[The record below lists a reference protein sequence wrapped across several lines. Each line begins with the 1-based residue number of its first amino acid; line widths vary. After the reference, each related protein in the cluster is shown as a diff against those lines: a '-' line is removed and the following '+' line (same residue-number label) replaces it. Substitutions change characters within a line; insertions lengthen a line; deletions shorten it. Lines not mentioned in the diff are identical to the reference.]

1 MLQKKALTA
10 VCAGL
15 LAGMMLVAV
24 SGPAPA
30 AGGPPLAD
38 EFADN
43 FTLLDPPVPAPLDAF
58 QELAGR
64 RVRLADFAG
73 RVVVLNF
80 WATWCAPCVREM
92 PALDRM
98 QALLHADGLTVVAVS
113 VDRGGAALVEPFAQ
127 RLGLKNLGLY
137 LDPQS
142 TLARAFGITGL
153 PTTFVIDMDSRIVGA
168 LQGAAEWDSPA
179 ALALLRYYLPGRS
192 DPDKQSAANNQRVG
206 TGVSPE

>member
-15 LAGMMLVAV
+15 LAGMMFVAAA
-24 SGPAPA
+24 SPAPVA
-30 AGGPPLAD
+30 AAPPLAD

-58 QELAGR
+58 QDLAGR

-73 RVVVLNF
+73 QVVVLNF

-98 QALLHADGLTVVAVS
+98 QAELGDAGLVVVAVS
-113 VDRGGAALVEPFAQ
+113 LDRGGAGVVEPFAE
-127 RLGLKNLGLY
+127 RLGLKNLELY
-137 LDPQS
+137 LDPKN
-142 TLARAFGITGL
+142 TFAKAFGITGL
-153 PTTFVIDMDSRIVGA
+153 PTTFVVDAHGRIVGT
-168 LQGAAEWDSPA
+168 LQGSAEWDSPA
-179 ALALLRYYLPGRS
+179 ALALLRYYLAARS
-192 DPDKQSAANNQRVG
+192 GPERQGAANN
-206 TGVSPE
+206 